1 MKKNMILV
9 LVCLLQALA
18 TQAQSV
24 FDAGN
29 KLFKENK
36 FEAAA
41 QAYEKQIGTG
51 RVSAELFLNCGN
63 AYYKANQLGKAIL
76 MYEKA
81 AKLSP
86 YDDDVQANLT
96 IANKKTLDKVEH
108 APDFVLT
115 KMWNLFCLKYTAD
128 AWAIMSVVSF
138 ILSLAIVFF
147 IIQTKNN
154 INLYS
159 ILTLVLIGFSV
170 LFYFC
175 GNTNNKQLNGN
186 SNGIILTSTVN
197 IKSAPEQNSKAL
209 FVLHEGTKVQVLSE
223 ENNWVN
229 IKLPNG
235 NEGWIETGM
244 IGMI

>member
-1 MKKNMILV
+1 M
-9 LVCLLQALA
+9 VCFLQLFV

-24 FDAGN
+24 FEAAN

-41 QAYEKQIGTG
+41 EAYEKQIANGKI
-51 RVSAELFLNCGN
+51 SAELFLNCGN
-63 AYYKANQLGKAIL
+63 AYYKANQTGKAIL

-86 YDDDVQANLT
+86 YDDDVQANLI
-96 IANKKTLDKVEH
+96 IANKKTIDKVEH
-108 APDFVLT
+108 VPDFVLT

-128 AWAIMSVVSF
+128 TWGIMSVISF

-147 IIQTKNN
+147 IIQTKSN

-186 SNGIILTSTVN
+186 SNAIILTSTVK
-197 IKSAPEQNSKAL
+197 IKSAPEQTSKAI
-209 FVLHEGTKVQVLSE
+209 FVLHEGTKVQILSE

-235 NEGWIETGM
+235 NEGWIEAEK